1 MNEGGKEKDVLHK
14 SDISDSVVILIN
26 IRMFEMYIKALWNLN
41 AEPLQD

>member
-1 MNEGGKEKDVLHK
+1 MNEGGKEKDVLRK

-26 IRMFEMYIKALWNLN
+26 NPMFKMYIKALWNLN